1 MTDEEFAAYLID
13 SLCQRQAE
21 LREESMKIDGALLA
35 LTGRRPVG
43 RSRRKPAESKRTR
56 PEPFSL
62 RRVPTR

>member
-1 MTDEEFAAYLID
+1 MTEAYTAALID
-13 SLCQRQAE
+13 SLRQRQVE
-21 LREESMKIDGALLA
+21 LREESMKIDSALLA
-35 LTGRRPVG
+35 LTGRSPVS

>member
-1 MTDEEFAAYLID
+1 MTEEYTAALID
-13 SLCQRQAE
+13 SLRQRQVE
-21 LREESMKIDGALLA
+21 LREESMKIDSALLA
-35 LTGRRPVG
+35 LTDERPVG